1 MLYIGKYSI
10 NRSVNRGKFFP
21 HDNNNEMI
29 TQDNNQNFVGP
40 LAVKSDKI
48 KRKNTEIP
56 IYAGASNIGWSP
68 QYVGTAFVK
77 FEA

>member
-1 MLYIGKYSI
+1 
-10 NRSVNRGKFFP
+10 
-21 HDNNNEMI
+21 MI
-29 TQDNNQNFVGP
+29 TQDSNQNFVGP
-40 LAVKSDKI
+40 LAVKRDKI
-48 KRKNTEIP
+48 KRRNTEIP